1 MPGEKEGKSV
11 TGIRVLV
18 AENDPFT
25 LTTLVSAL
33 EYQRVSV
40 VARATTARD
49 ALELQRETE
58 PDVALLDLDLGIG
71 PTGVDLAHALRIRQ
85 PQIGIVMLS
94 TYRDPRLFAPGMIDP
109 PRGTAYLSKSDIG
122 DFAIIVDRIQGV
134 ARTPLAERKLAGGSL
149 PSLTDVQLDVLRMVS
164 EGMST
169 QAIADARQVS
179 TKAVEQNISRLS
191 EILEVP
197 RDSSNNQRVQWA
209 RAYLELAGKIEESQ
223 GR

>member
-1 MPGEKEGKSV
+1 M
-11 TGIRVLV
+11 
-18 AENDPFT
+18 
-25 LTTLVSAL
+25 
-33 EYQRVSV
+33 
-40 VARATTARD
+40 
-49 ALELQRETE
+49 
-58 PDVALLDLDLGIG
+58 
-71 PTGVDLAHALRIRQ
+71 
-85 PQIGIVMLS
+85 
-94 TYRDPRLFAPGMIDP
+94 
-109 PRGTAYLSKSDIG
+109 
-122 DFAIIVDRIQGV
+122 DRIQGV

-197 RDSSNNQRVQWA
+197 RDSSNNQRVQLA